1 MENDIVQYRF
11 LVFGFSWQI
20 VAEKFSFCKG
30 WTPVF
35 LEENN
40 KTIDRIEDWTKI
52 HWESQFIPVFTDRPL
67 HFWKGLLFN
76 VRLIVQE
83 FFSISHCSFCLRF
96 VPCVCTLFCRLLRKN
111 FCLRSSVLSR
121 LPLAPLHHERMLLSI
136 SYLINNQMD
145 SSFLIFIFCT
155 QIRFCYEIKQ

>member
-1 MENDIVQYRF
+1 M
-11 LVFGFSWQI
+11 L
-20 VAEKFSFCKG
+20 
-30 WTPVF
+30 

-40 KTIDRIEDWTKI
+40 KTIELKTELRYTGNLKA
-52 HWESQFIPVFTDRPL
+52 SPPL
-67 HFWKGLLFN
+67 QIDHYIFERRLLFN

-83 FFSISHCSFCLRF
+83 FLSISDCSFCLRF